1 MLAGFLDS
9 LYTLSAGLLQELLD
23 VAKLIECAYRP
34 RTKRKGDSRAIFSLL
49 FSRFF
54 FDVILANLAV
64 LQVAESYWLLL
75 A

>member
-1 MLAGFLDS
+1 MWLS
-9 LYTLSAGLLQELLD
+9 LSS
-23 VAKLIECAYRP
+23 VLIDQGR
-34 RTKRKGDSRAIFSLL
+34 RGRGDSRAIFSLL